1 MKRIYLVRH
10 GKTFINKY
18 NKMQGW
24 CDTPLT
30 DEGREGAEK
39 AAEALQE
46 LPLDI
51 ALSSNTLRAS

>member
-24 CDTPLT
+24 
-30 DEGREGAEK
+30 
-39 AAEALQE
+39 
-46 LPLDI
+46 
-51 ALSSNTLRAS
+51 

>member
-24 CDTPLT
+24 CDT
-30 DEGREGAEK
+30 GAT
-39 AAEALQE
+39 
-46 LPLDI
+46 PP
-51 ALSSNTLRAS
+51 